1 MPVAQTV
8 HPGASRYP
16 RWPSEASL
24 ADGYWAD
31 FMARFA
37 DGVFDPRIT
46 HTRASTATYID
57 RDGYLR
63 TAAINSPRITYD
75 PVTLQCR
82 GYLHEAQT
90 TNLYL
95 NSAVGVTQSITV
107 AATPNTLSFYG
118 TGTITLTGVSTAG
131 PLVGTGANNRVQLTF
146 TPTAGSLTL
155 TVSGSCTLVQLEAN
169 PAATSYIPTA
179 GSAVPRAADI
189 AYITG
194 AGFSAFFNAT
204 EGTVYCEFDRIAV
217 DGVSGVFS
225 LDDDNNTNRV
235 DYRAGQ
241 NFAAVTLAAAGNDIA
256 PLTSVAGINKVAVS
270 YSATKNRGS
279 INGSLVETV
288 GGQGPIPATILNFG
302 SLNSG
307 TFAPPSVIFK
317 SLRVWKRG
325 FSAAETE
332 ALTE

>member
-75 PVTLQCR
+75 PVTLACR
-82 GYLHEAQT
+82 GYLHEAQA

-179 GSAVPRAADI
+179 GSAVTRAADI
-189 AYITG
+189 AYIDVATHL
-194 AGFSAFFNAT
+194 AGLSQTESTFF
-204 EGTVYCEFDRIAV
+204 
-217 DGVSGVFS
+217 
-225 LDDDNNTNRV
+225 
-235 DYRAGQ
+235 
-241 NFAAVTLAAAGNDIA
+241 
-256 PLTSVAGINKVAVS
+256 
-270 YSATKNRGS
+270 
-279 INGSLVETV
+279 VEA
-288 GGQGPIPATILNFG
+288 QA
-302 SLNSG
+302 
-307 TFAPPSVIFK
+307 
-317 SLRVWKRG
+317 
-325 FSAAETE
+325 
-332 ALTE
+332 